1 MTPNHP
7 ETTRTPRT
15 ASGRGIAVVSL
26 GLGLCVL
33 AGKALEGH
41 ASDKPVE
48 IRLVTLAPRGTSVH
62 LSLLQLG
69 EQWQQISA
77 GRVRLTVIPDYRA
90 GGEGAIVDKMDIGGV
105 DAALMTI
112 VGLSKI
118 NPDVTALAVI
128 PMMFRSL
135 DEVDYVSEQLHP
147 QLEKRLAQKH
157 YVALFWGDIGWV
169 QYFTTQPLIHPAD
182 LKKMK
187 VFAWAG
193 NAEQVDLMKD
203 WGTTP
208 VVLEPSDILV
218 GLSNGMLDAVAA
230 TPFSANAG
238 QFATVTK
245 HMLELNW
252 APLVGGAVVRQATWN
267 KIPADLRPALLQAA
281 AQTGRNIK
289 VAARKESDDAVEAMK
304 IKQGLIVHRPTPDV
318 VEEWRATAA
327 TLYPKIRGKLVPAEV
342 FDKVEPLLTDYRA
355 GRGER

>member
-1 MTPNHP
+1 MTPNHR

-118 NPDVTALAVI
+118 NPHLT
-128 PMMFRSL
+128 
-135 DEVDYVSEQLHP
+135 
-147 QLEKRLAQKH
+147 
-157 YVALFWGDIGWV
+157 
-169 QYFTTQPLIHPAD
+169 PLPPPAD

-230 TPFSANAG
+230 
-238 QFATVTK
+238 
-245 HMLELNW
+245 
-252 APLVGGAVVRQATWN
+252 
-267 KIPADLRPALLQAA
+267 
-281 AQTGRNIK
+281 
-289 VAARKESDDAVEAMK
+289 
-304 IKQGLIVHRPTPDV
+304 
-318 VEEWRATAA
+318 
-327 TLYPKIRGKLVPAEV
+327 
-342 FDKVEPLLTDYRA
+342 
-355 GRGER
+355 